1 MRMRKEIARGIE
13 KMLIVNLSNEQNIKI
28 SEQITSLLKAAC
40 EAVLKNEEFNDD
52 AEINI
57 TLVSDERIRELNSAF
72 RNIDKSTD
80 VLSFPQYE
88 FDEEGDVSHITDGVL
103 ILGDVI
109 ISLEHAKA
117 QSLEFNHSLNREVGY
132 LTAHSMLHLLGY
144 DHMEDDEKARMRQKE
159 EQIMTNIK
167 LTRED

>member
-1 MRMRKEIARGIE
+1 MINIDFLNNQEEFDTKPFEEIVLKVAE
-13 KMLIVNLSNEQNIKI
+13 ETFKVHNIK
-28 SEQITSLLKAAC
+28 K
-40 EAVLKNEEFNDD
+40 D
-52 AEINI
+52 AEISVVF
-57 TLVSDERIRELNSAF
+57 TDDEEIKEINNNF
-72 RNIDKSTD
+72 RNIDSSTD

-109 ISLEHAKA
+109 ISLERAKA

>member
-1 MRMRKEIARGIE
+1 MISIDFLNNQEEFDTKPFEEIVLKVAKEAFRIHNIEKEAEISVVFTDDEEIKEI
-13 KMLIVNLSNEQNIKI
+13 NNN
-28 SEQITSLLKAAC
+28 
-40 EAVLKNEEFNDD
+40 
-52 AEINI
+52 
-57 TLVSDERIRELNSAF
+57 F
-72 RNIDKSTD
+72 RDIDSSTD

-88 FDEEGDVSHITDGVL
+88 FFEEGDISHITDDVL

-117 QSLEFNHSLNREVGY
+117 QSVEFNHSMNREVGY
-132 LTAHSMLHLLGY
+132 LTAHSILHLLGY
-144 DHMEDDEKARMRQKE
+144 DHLEEEEKARMRQKE

>member
-1 MRMRKEIARGIE
+1 MI
-13 KMLIVNLSNEQNIKI
+13 NIDFLNNQEEFDTKPFEDI
-28 SEQITSLLKAAC
+28 
-40 EAVLKNEEFNDD
+40 VLKVAEETFRVHNIDKD
-52 AEINI
+52 AEISVVF
-57 TLVSDERIRELNSAF
+57 TDDEEIKEINNNF
-72 RNIDKSTD
+72 RNIDSSTD

-88 FDEEGDVSHITDGVL
+88 FEEEGDISHITDGVL

-117 QSLEFNHSLNREVGY
+117 QSVEFNHSLNREVGY

-144 DHMEDDEKARMRQKE
+144 DHLEDDEKARMRAKE

>member
-1 MRMRKEIARGIE
+1 MI
-13 KMLIVNLSNEQNIKI
+13 NIDFLNNQEEFDTKPFEDI
-28 SEQITSLLKAAC
+28 
-40 EAVLKNEEFNDD
+40 VLKVAEETFRVHNIDKD
-52 AEINI
+52 AEISVVF
-57 TLVSDERIRELNSAF
+57 TDDEEIKEINNNF
-72 RNIDKSTD
+72 RNIDSSTD

-88 FDEEGDVSHITDGVL
+88 FEEEGDISHITDGVL

-117 QSLEFNHSLNREVGY
+117 QSVEFNHSLNREVGY

-144 DHMEDDEKARMRQKE
+144 DHIEDDEKARMRAKE

>member
-1 MRMRKEIARGIE
+1 MINIDFLNNQEEFDTKPFEDIVFKVAEETFKIHNIEKEAEISVVFTDDEEIKEI
-13 KMLIVNLSNEQNIKI
+13 N
-28 SEQITSLLKAAC
+28 
-40 EAVLKNEEFNDD
+40 KN
-52 AEINI
+52 
-57 TLVSDERIRELNSAF
+57 F
-72 RNIDKSTD
+72 RNIDSSTD

-88 FDEEGDVSHITDGVL
+88 FFEEGDISHIEDNVL

-117 QSLEFNHSLNREVGY
+117 QSVEFNHSLNREVGY

-144 DHMEDDEKARMRQKE
+144 DHMEEEEKARMRKKE
-159 EQIMTNIK
+159 EHIMTNIK

>member
-1 MRMRKEIARGIE
+1 MINIDFLNNQNEFDTKPFENIVLKVAEETFKVHNIE
-13 KMLIVNLSNEQNIKI
+13 K
-28 SEQITSLLKAAC
+28 
-40 EAVLKNEEFNDD
+40 D
-52 AEINI
+52 AEISVVF
-57 TLVSDERIRELNSAF
+57 TDDEEIKEINNNF
-72 RNIDKSTD
+72 RNIDSSTD

-88 FDEEGDVSHITDGVL
+88 FFEEGDISHIKDSVL

-117 QSLEFNHSLNREVGY
+117 QSVEFNHSLNREVGY

-144 DHMEDDEKARMRQKE
+144 DHMEDEEKARMRQKE

>member
-1 MRMRKEIARGIE
+1 MINIDFLNNQEEFDTKPFEDIVLKVAEETFKIHNIEKEAEISVVFTDDEEIKEI
-13 KMLIVNLSNEQNIKI
+13 N
-28 SEQITSLLKAAC
+28 
-40 EAVLKNEEFNDD
+40 KN
-52 AEINI
+52 
-57 TLVSDERIRELNSAF
+57 F
-72 RNIDKSTD
+72 RNIDSSTD

-88 FDEEGDVSHITDGVL
+88 FFEEGDISHIEDNVL

-117 QSLEFNHSLNREVGY
+117 QSVEFNHSLNREVGY

-144 DHMEDDEKARMRQKE
+144 DHMEDEEKSRMRKKE